1 MTNILRNCDIK
12 ECKGVLDCLIEEY
25 NDRFKDFEQHDTTL
39 QLVFQPH
46 LLDVLKAP
54 DYLQMELIELSE
66 DQIFK
71 SLFNDK
77 KNPIEIWKNAVDYP
91 KLREHARRILSC
103 FGTTYCCEST
113 FSHMTQ
119 IKYCLRSQ
127 LTNAHLEDQLR
138 LKTTRLEPNIKLLSS
153 NKQSQKSH

>member
-1 MTNILRNCDIK
+1 
-12 ECKGVLDCLIEEY
+12 
-25 NDRFKDFEQHDTTL
+25 
-39 QLVFQPH
+39 
-46 LLDVLKAP
+46 
-54 DYLQMELIELSE
+54 MELIELSE

-77 KNPIEIWKNAVDYP
+77 KNPTEIWKIAVDYP